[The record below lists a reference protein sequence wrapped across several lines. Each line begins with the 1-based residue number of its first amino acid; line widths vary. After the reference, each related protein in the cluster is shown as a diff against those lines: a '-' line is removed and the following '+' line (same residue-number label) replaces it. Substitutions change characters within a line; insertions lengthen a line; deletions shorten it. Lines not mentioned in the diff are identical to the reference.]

1 MKYSINKFTAGAL
14 LAVAAMTASCSSD
27 YLNVSPAE
35 SAEPSAAYAN
45 TSNARNTLNGIAKSM
60 TVQQAYYGQGFA
72 GENAIMRLYENL
84 PSQNYNYN
92 RYASGW
98 ALSIT
103 KNITIGLQ

>member
-45 TSNARNTLNGIAKSM
+45 TSNARNTIEWYCKVDDRTTSF
-60 TVQQAYYGQGFA
+60 T
-72 GENAIMRLYENL
+72 
-84 PSQNYNYN
+84 
-92 RYASGW
+92 
-98 ALSIT
+98 
-103 KNITIGLQ
+103 